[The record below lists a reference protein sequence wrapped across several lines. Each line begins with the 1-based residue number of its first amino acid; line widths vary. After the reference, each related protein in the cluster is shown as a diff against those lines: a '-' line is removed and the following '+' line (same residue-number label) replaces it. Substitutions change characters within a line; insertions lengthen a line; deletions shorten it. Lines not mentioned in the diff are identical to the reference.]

1 MARWE
6 KVQNDGRIGIVP
18 DIKVGML
25 TPGELA
31 AITEVARRFGER
43 IHLTAGQRL
52 IILGVPPER
61 VEEAKNALQAA
72 GFGVGTSGAVVRN
85 VRACPGKEYCK
96 NGLQPTLDLGR
107 QLHERFTGWEL
118 QRPVKIGISG
128 CPNSCSEA
136 RTRDIGIY
144 GVPSGYKVFIGGKGG
159 MKPMDGRPLKIVKA
173 DRAPELVDVVQ
184 KVLDFYT
191 ANAGKRERIGD
202 LVARI
207 GFEPFQEAVK
217 GRVVMVPAIAAEAK
231 AVGEA

>member
-1 MARWE
+1 MAQWE

-25 TPGELA
+25 TPKELA

-61 VEEAKNALQAA
+61 AEEAKGALQAA

-96 NGLQPTLDLGR
+96 NGLQPTLDLGM
-107 QLHERFTGWEL
+107 LMHERFTGWEL

-128 CPNSCSEA
+128 CPYSCSEA

-173 DRAPELVDVVQ
+173 ERAHELVEIVQ
-184 KVLDFYT
+184 RVLDFYT

-202 LVARI
+202 LMARI
-207 GFEPFQEAVK
+207 GFEPFKEAVK
-217 GRVVMVPAIAAEAK
+217 GRVVMVPATVAK
-231 AVGEA
+231 ASGEG